1 MKHNIDIYYNTDS
14 LNIPNIHFH
23 NDVEIIFIE
32 EGSSTFLIE
41 GKEILANSNSIVII
55 SNLEKHSM
63 HINTHPYNRYVVKIK
78 GLQEINILPS
88 EVYIKIFQNRPDNFP
103 YVFKFNEYTSSQI
116 RDIFD
121 NLMKNNNES
130 IFSKEYEKLLINQ
143 LMILIFRSDDFFYN
157 WVNTDFEKTI
167 FKIQEYINNNYMDD
181 INLKLIEELFF
192 INRYEV
198 SRHFKRITGYNF
210 KTYLILIRISIAKD
224 LLVNTNLS
232 ISEITSKVGYSS
244 ETLFIRMFKKYENI
258 TPTRYR
264 LSYKY
269 D

>member
-1 MKHNIDIYYNTDS
+1 MRHNVEISYNTDN

-23 NDVEIIFIE
+23 NDIEIIFIE

-41 GKEILANSNSIVII
+41 DRKILADSNTIVII
-55 SNLEKHSM
+55 SNLENHSM
-63 HINTHPYNRYVVKIK
+63 HINTYPYNRYVVKIK
-78 GLQEINILPS
+78 DLQEINILPS

-103 YVFKFNEYTSSQI
+103 YVFKFNENTSSQI
-116 RDIFD
+116 RDLFD
-121 NLMKNNNES
+121 NLTKNYNES

-143 LMILIFRSDDFFYN
+143 LMILIFRSNDFFYN
-157 WVNTDFEKTI
+157 WVNTDFEKRI

-232 ISEITSKVGYSS
+232 ISEITNKVGYSS
-244 ETLFIRMFKKYENI
+244 ESLFIRMFKEYENV

>member
-1 MKHNIDIYYNTDS
+1 MKHNVEVSYNTDS

-41 GKEILANSNSIVII
+41 GKEILADSNSIVII
-55 SNLEKHSM
+55 SNLENHSM
-63 HINTHPYNRYVVKIK
+63 HINTYPYNRYVVKIK
-78 GLQEINILPS
+78 NLQEINILPS
-88 EVYIKIFQNRPDNFP
+88 DVYIKIFQNRPDNFP
-103 YVFKFNEYTSSQI
+103 YVFKFNKYTSSQI
-116 RDIFD
+116 RDILD
-121 NLMKNNNES
+121 NLMNNYNES

-143 LMILIFRSDDFFYN
+143 LMILIFRSNDFFYN

-167 FKIQEYINNNYMDD
+167 FEIQEYINKNYKDD

-192 INRYEV
+192 INKYEV

-210 KTYLILIRISIAKD
+210 KTYLILVRISIAKD
-224 LLVNTNLS
+224 LLVDSDLS
-232 ISEITSKVGYSS
+232 ISEITNKIGYSS
-244 ETLFIRMFKKYENI
+244 ETLFIRMFKKYESI
-258 TPTRYR
+258 TPTCYR
-264 LSYKY
+264 LSYKN